1 MRLVSLGIAAAAVT
15 AAIAV
20 PASADPIPYPPPPIG
35 VGQCTIWWY
44 EVPITTSDSPVKVY
58 APRCI
63 W

>member
-1 MRLVSLGIAAAAVT
+1 MRLARIALAAVAVT
-15 AAIAV
+15 AAVAV
-20 PASADPIPYPPPPIG
+20 PASADPIPYPPPPIH

-44 EVPITTSDSPVKVY
+44 EVPITSPDSPVTVY